1 MSVVLACPWQPRGEL
16 SRFQRFFPRLQKIY
30 GHFVIALSEQD
41 ESIVGALET
50 LGIRCDFYEQWSGRH
65 TVLRMGLETPADF
78 IHYVDMDRLVRW
90 IELRPDEL
98 EATVERLQKCDSL
111 VIGRTPA
118 AYATHAKT
126 LIETER
132 LPNTFFSHWFG
143 REMDFSAGS
152 RGFSRRA
159 AAFILKQ
166 STDMNSLSM
175 DIGWAVLVKRAG
187 YSLDYIEVDGLDWET
202 ADRFRDH
209 AADAKAQRE
218 LAEEIDAKPD
228 SWKWRVKIAQEL
240 TQFGLDAIRQPLE
253 VER

>member
-16 SRFQRFFPRLQKIY
+16 SRFLRFFPRLQKIY
-30 GHFVIALSEQD
+30 AHFVIALSEHD
-41 ESIVGALET
+41 AAIETALDS
-50 LGIRCDFYEQWSGRH
+50 LGVRYAFYEDWRGRH
-65 TVLRMGLETPADF
+65 MVLRMGLETPADF
-78 IHYVDMDRLVRW
+78 IHYVDFDRLVRW
-90 IELRPDEL
+90 VELRPDEL

-111 VIGRTPA
+111 VIGRTPV
-118 AYATHAKT
+118 AYATHSKT
-126 LIETER
+126 LIETEW
-132 LPNTFFSHWFG
+132 LPNRFFSHWFG

-159 AAFILKQ
+159 AEFILRH

-202 ADRFRDH
+202 ADRFRDR
-209 AADAKAQRE
+209 AADEKAQRE

-240 TQFGLDAIRQPLE
+240 THYGLEAITQSLE
-253 VER
+253 